1 MRVLFTT
8 WAWPSH
14 LYAMVP
20 LAWACRAAGHEVL
33 IVSQP
38 ELADEMISTGL
49 PSTTVGDDVD
59 AAGLVRGYVLPSA
72 RSGELT
78 GQAKS
83 TGKGP
88 RAMRMFLAH
97 AESMVDGL
105 VALARDWKPDLI
117 VHEPTALAGPV
128 AASAVGVPSV
138 RHLYGTD
145 LLLRARGILPEL
157 LAPLGERHEL
167 TDLEPF
173 GVATV
178 DPTPTSLQVATDYHR
193 IPMRYVPFNGSGP
206 AVTPLPV
213 RGARPRI
220 CVTWGHTM
228 AKLDPSLFLLPEIVT
243 ALGESDVEVVAAVS
257 SAQHPLV
264 GDVPDNVTVFV
275 DTPVDALLPG
285 CDLLVGHGG
294 AGTIL
299 TTMRHGLPA
308 LLVPRLPDHAG
319 HSGQVRAAGVG
330 EVLDPGDLTATSLRE
345 SVDRVLAGPATERA
359 RAVAD
364 EMRAAA
370 PPADVVEQLAELA
383 AAPLSVG

>member
-33 IVSQP
+33 VVSQP
-38 ELADEMISTGL
+38 ELAREMISTGL
-49 PSTTVGDDVD
+49 PSATVGADVD
-59 AAGLVRGYVLPSA
+59 AADLVRGYVLPSA
-72 RSGELT
+72 RSEELT
-78 GQAKS
+78 GQAKQ

-97 AESMVDGL
+97 AESMVDDL
-105 VALARDWKPDLI
+105 VTLARDWRPDLI
-117 VHEPTALAGPV
+117 VHEPTALAGPI
-128 AASAVGVPSV
+128 AASAIGVPSV

-178 DPTPTSLQVATDYHR
+178 DPTPTSLQVPTDYRR

-206 AVTPLPV
+206 AVVPLPA
-213 RGARPRI
+213 RTSRPRV

-228 AKLDPSLFLLPEIVT
+228 AKLDPSLFLLPEILS
-243 ALGESDVEVVAAVS
+243 ALGTSDVEVVAAVS
-257 SAQHPLV
+257 AAQRPLV
-264 GDVPDNVTVFV
+264 DDVPDNATVLV
-275 DTPVDALLPG
+275 DTPVDAILPS

-299 TTMRHGLPA
+299 TTLSHGLPL

-330 EVLDPGDLTATSLRE
+330 EVLDPGDLTPETLRE
-345 SVDRVLAGPATERA
+345 SVDRVLAGHAPDRA
-359 RAVAD
+359 RAVAE
-364 EMRAAA
+364 EMRVSA
-370 PPADVVEQLAELA
+370 PPADVVAELA
-383 AAPLSVG
+383 ALAAVPTPVG